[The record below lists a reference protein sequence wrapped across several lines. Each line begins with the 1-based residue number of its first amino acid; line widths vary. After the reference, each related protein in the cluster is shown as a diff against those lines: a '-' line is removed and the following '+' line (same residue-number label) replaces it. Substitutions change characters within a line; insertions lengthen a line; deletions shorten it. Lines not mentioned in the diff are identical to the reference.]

1 MMNRERLETY
11 DQRSGLLKE
20 SLKIGVLNT
29 IDTVDLPNE
38 QFRVGENSELQA
50 VFGQSKLESRNE
62 GRVFGNIIGSDSQWL
77 RQAGQGLTVL
87 VNHMDAVTS
96 RAGIAS
102 GPTVNVS
109 HTTLPG
115 VVLRTGGLHRLA
127 S

>member
-1 MMNRERLETY
+1 MMNRERLETD

-20 SLKIGVLNT
+20 SLKIGVLDT

-38 QFRVGENSELQA
+38 QFRVGENFELQA
-50 VFGQSKLESRNE
+50 VFRLGKFQSRNE
-62 GRVFGNIIGSDSQWL
+62 GRVFGNIIGSNSQRL
-77 RQAGQGLTVL
+77 RQTGQGLTVL

-109 HTTLPG
+109 HATLPG
-115 VVLRTGGLHRLA
+115 VVLQTGRLHRLA